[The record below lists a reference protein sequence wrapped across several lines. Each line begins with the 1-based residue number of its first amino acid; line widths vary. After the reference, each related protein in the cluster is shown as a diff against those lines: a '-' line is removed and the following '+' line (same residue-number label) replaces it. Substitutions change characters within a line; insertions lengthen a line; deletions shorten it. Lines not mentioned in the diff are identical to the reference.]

1 MKKNLLI
8 ALWFTLVTT
17 VMFGVFYPL
26 AITGLAQ
33 VFFPYRANGQLIER
47 NGKIVGS
54 KIIGQSFTGPGYFHS
69 RPSAAGTGYD
79 ATASTGSNFGPTNNT
94 LLDRV
99 KADVQKAQ
107 AENPSA
113 PVPVDLVTASG
124 SGLDPHISPAA
135 AEFQIPR
142 VARERKISEAELRA
156 LVQKLTEGRQFGI
169 FGEPRVNVLELN
181 LELDGAHPFQSRE
194 TKSP

>member
-17 VMFGVFYPL
+17 VMFGVLYPL

-79 ATASTGSNFGPTNNT
+79 ATASTGSNLGPTNNT

-181 LELDGAHPFQSRE
+181 LELDSAHPLWRQ
-194 TKSP
+194 

>member
-17 VMFGVFYPL
+17 VMFGVLYPL

-79 ATASTGSNFGPTNNT
+79 ATASTGSNLGPTNNT

-181 LELDGAHPFQSRE
+181 LELDSAHPFQSGE